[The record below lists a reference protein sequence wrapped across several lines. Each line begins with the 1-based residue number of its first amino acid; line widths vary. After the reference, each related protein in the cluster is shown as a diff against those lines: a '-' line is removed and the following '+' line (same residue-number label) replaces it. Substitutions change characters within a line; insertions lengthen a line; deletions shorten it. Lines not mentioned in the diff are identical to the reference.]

1 INTEGN
7 VGKEV
12 LQKLLYQVGLPHTLL
27 DKVIGPLTRLMNKRN
42 NIAHGTD
49 KSLIDNDE
57 FNIFYKCC
65 LDIMSELSRVLY
77 VAYQNRDFLKQANS

>member
-1 INTEGN
+1 
-7 VGKEV
+7 
-12 LQKLLYQVGLPHTLL
+12 
-27 DKVIGPLTRLMNKRN
+27 MNKRN